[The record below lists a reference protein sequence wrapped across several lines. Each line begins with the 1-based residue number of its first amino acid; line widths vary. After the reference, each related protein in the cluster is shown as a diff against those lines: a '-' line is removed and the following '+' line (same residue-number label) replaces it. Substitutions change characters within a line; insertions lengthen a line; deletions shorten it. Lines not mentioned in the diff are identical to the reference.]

1 MVRVEEGVGQREKRK
16 VQESGQREERKVQDQ
31 GDDSFLPVCSVSWT
45 VTLQLLTN
53 NDMLQVRPESFKN
66 KMYAVRSRYS

>member
-31 GDDSFLPVCSVSWT
+31 GDDFLPVCSVSWT